1 MQAHLYVIDTI
12 ATPGIYL
19 RASPVLWD
27 RRVKGIAMQIAP
39 GLVKA
44 PHKRQ
49 SDKRQSAGE
58 LQRADPRTVLLAQV
72 KAGRCEQSFNR
83 LYEYYSP
90 RLRGFLRQKGVPDRI
105 SQEITQEVMASVW
118 EKAHQFD
125 PRCANASTWIF
136 TIARNRY
143 VDLVRKERRSD
154 VDLNDPLLAG
164 DAPAPA
170 DAELTREDEQR
181 SLKDALA
188 ELPEAQ
194 AKIVSMIYID
204 GMKQTD
210 VAERLDIPLNT
221 VKSRLRLALQK
232 LRSAMESV

>member
-1 MQAHLYVIDTI
+1 
-12 ATPGIYL
+12 
-19 RASPVLWD
+19 
-27 RRVKGIAMQIAP
+27 MQIAP
-39 GLVKA
+39 DLVKS
-44 PHKRQ
+44 PQKR
-49 SDKRQSAGE
+49 RLAGE
-58 LQRADPRTVLLAQV
+58 LQRAADPRTVLLAQV
-72 KAGRCEQSFNR
+72 KTGRCEQSFNR

-143 VDLVRKERRSD
+143 VDLVRKERRSV
-154 VDLNDPLLAG
+154 VDLDDPLLAG
-164 DAPAPA
+164 NAPAPA
-170 DAELTREDEQR
+170 DAGLTRADEQR
-181 SLKDALA
+181 TLKDALA
-188 ELPEAQ
+188 GLPQSQ
-194 AKIVSMIYID
+194 AEVVSMIYIE
-204 GMKQTD
+204 GIKQTD

-232 LRSAMESV
+232 LRGAMESV